1 VTFAPRPIDDV
12 LAQLLEEDDDQ
23 FVYRGQSRDYGIV
36 LPSGMRGAVRSVTGA
51 ACQLDRRVLV
61 AQCTVRAQQQ
71 ILFRQGLISTL
82 GAGIGH
88 VFAQQYGFGSD
99 VIDVSSSPR
108 IAAFF
113 ATRLWPTCSHIADAP
128 GPGVIYRWR
137 KPEEE
142 RTLTELRADTLLGSV
157 NPIDKEDVTPVR
169 AIVRFPERGTPD
181 YTLVRDMQDAWIVF
195 PTMIFTVTEI
205 AAAFSDLLENASA
218 DHIPGWQFEHFPS
231 SRWAAQGGG
240 FLRPETLYRGYL
252 GLPPVDG
259 FKITKDD
266 ELDELRLDRHVL
278 GGSPAEVTDAAQ
290 IGPPDCFHFQ
300 HGGSSV
306 DIEPEQLWPS
316 ALKDQLFRYVSV
328 MTWVRQGHYFNETR
342 VNFPWD
348 RVAGLVDRGFYPEVE
363 DETYN
368 RTELELF
375 SRLLGR
381 IGSEWG
387 HPG

>member
-1 VTFAPRPIDDV
+1 MVVVDWWWFSYSVGVSMSRALWRLVVLWNSSMESWMAVASSILVFHVLRLSNSTCMRPMLTRHAQPSLGRRVTFAPRPIDDV

-142 RTLTELRADTLLGSV
+142 RTSTELRADT
-157 NPIDKEDVTPVR
+157 
-169 AIVRFPERGTPD
+169 
-181 YTLVRDMQDAWIVF
+181 
-195 PTMIFTVTEI
+195 
-205 AAAFSDLLENASA
+205 
-218 DHIPGWQFEHFPS
+218 PS
-231 SRWAAQGGG
+231 
-240 FLRPETLYRGYL
+240 
-252 GLPPVDG
+252 
-259 FKITKDD
+259 
-266 ELDELRLDRHVL
+266 
-278 GGSPAEVTDAAQ
+278 
-290 IGPPDCFHFQ
+290 
-300 HGGSSV
+300 
-306 DIEPEQLWPS
+306 
-316 ALKDQLFRYVSV
+316 
-328 MTWVRQGHYFNETR
+328 
-342 VNFPWD
+342 
-348 RVAGLVDRGFYPEVE
+348 
-363 DETYN
+363 
-368 RTELELF
+368 
-375 SRLLGR
+375 
-381 IGSEWG
+381 
-387 HPG
+387 